1 MTFLKAACS
10 SLWKGVVVGGVGK
23 ISDDKSSLRVN
34 HLHVDCTTPFLIADT
49 SLDAPSGEEHFG
61 ITLITDRNL
70 LDEFLEGPY
79 PPHNRPRTLSL
90 EQAIGRQIDAFLRA
104 PKEIH
109 LLRKTLKFAA
119 EVTSLV
125 PIERGLVI
133 AGEELKLSIYADDE
147 IPMGLQLT
155 WEQACVG
162 RISEA

>member
-1 MTFLKAACS
+1 MKFLKAAGS
-10 SLWKGVVVGGVGK
+10 SLWKGVVIGGVGK
-23 ISDDKSSLRVN
+23 ISDDKCSLRAN
-34 HLHVDCTTPFLIADT
+34 HLHVDCNTPFLIAAT

-61 ITLITDRNL
+61 ITLITDRDS

-90 EQAIGRQIDAFLRA
+90 EKAIGRQIDAFLRA

-109 LLRKTLKFAA
+109 LLRKTLKFVT

-125 PIERGLVI
+125 PIEHGLVI
-133 AGEELKLSIYADDE
+133 AAEGFTLRIYADDE

-155 WEQACVG
+155 WEQ
-162 RISEA
+162 E